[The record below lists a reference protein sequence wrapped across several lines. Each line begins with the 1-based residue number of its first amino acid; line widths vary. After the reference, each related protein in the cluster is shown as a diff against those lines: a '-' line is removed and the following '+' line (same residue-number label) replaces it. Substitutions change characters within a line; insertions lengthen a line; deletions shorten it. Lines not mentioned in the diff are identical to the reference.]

1 MVGSVSSS
9 SMVMPQQVTQGSNS
23 SSSLTTTQ
31 LETISS
37 TLEQFDSSNLS
48 SEDASSIVKA
58 FDEAGIQPSE
68 ELASAMEAEGFDAKS
83 VGDAA
88 GVGGPKGGGG
98 MPPPPPSGKEESSMA
113 DLLDT
118 LLSLEEE
125 DDTSSNS
132 SFNNIMEYTSR
143 ILNLND
149 SSKTEVMDMLE
160 KFSSNEEEYTAN
172 EVSNI
177 LKNSLSSILSD
188 SDNYNNVSFYA

>member
-160 KFSSNEEEYTAN
+160 KFSSNEEEYTAD

>member
-1 MVGSVSSS
+1 MVTSVSSNSAVVQQQMSQTS
-9 SMVMPQQVTQGSNS
+9 SST
-23 SSSLTTTQ
+23 SSLTASQ

-48 SEDASSIVKA
+48 SEDAASIVSA
-58 FDEAGIQPSE
+58 FQSAGIEPSE
-68 ELASAMEAEGFDAKS
+68 ELASAMEAEGFDAKE

-88 GVGGPKGGGG
+88 GLGGPQGGGG
-98 MPPPPPSGKEESSMA
+98 MPPPPSEEELSEVS

-118 LLSLEEE
+118 LLSSEE
-125 DDTSSNS
+125 DDDSTSSTDV
-132 SFNNIMEYTSR
+132 MEYTSR
-143 ILNLND
+143 ILNLNE

-160 KFSSNEEEYTAN
+160 KFSVNEEEYSEE

-188 SDNYNNVSFYA
+188 SSNYNNVSIFA